1 MTQAAPPGHW
11 PLSPS
16 QHCGLRLGDVRRYP
30 VEPSGSDREDEVNM
44 DPAPITPLLYPDVQT
59 RDSGISLRGGV
70 YDTPLGL
77 IVVCCGIW
85 GRGGGLGG
93 NSCESVSVSKLYV
106 TPKLPKGPSLKPRQ

>member
-1 MTQAAPPGHW
+1 M
-11 PLSPS
+11 
-16 QHCGLRLGDVRRYP
+16 RRYP

-44 DPAPITPLLYPDVQT
+44 DPAPIARLLYPDVQT

-85 GRGGGLGG
+85 RGGVCSGG
-93 NSCESVSVSKLYV
+93 K
-106 TPKLPKGPSLKPRQ
+106 